1 MTFSQIAGTGSYLP
15 SKILTNA
22 DLEKM
27 VDTTD
32 EWIMKRVGI
41 KERHIIGLGE
51 STSSMAVNAARQAI
65 EAAGIR
71 AEDIE
76 LIIVGT
82 ATPDKLF
89 PSTAC
94 YVQKA
99 LNLPG
104 VPAFDLNAACSG
116 FIYSLS
122 VADQFIRNNTYKT
135 ILVIGADALSRLVD
149 WNDRSTCVLF
159 GDGAGAVVLRAATE
173 PGILIADIHAD
184 ATYTHLLYAE
194 NNLWEY
200 HGPSYVNMEGNEVFK
215 IAVLQLGDMVDRAV
229 EKAGLQKSDVDWL
242 IPHQANLRII
252 TAAAKRLGL
261 PMERVVLTVHNHG
274 NTSAASIP
282 LALDVAI
289 RRGQIKRG
297 ETLLLEAFGAG
308 FAWGSA
314 LIRY

>member
-41 KERHIIGLGE
+41 KERHIIGPGE
-51 STSSMAVNAARQAI
+51 STSSMAVQAARQAI
-65 EAAGIR
+65 EAAGISP
-71 AEDIE
+71 EEID

-94 YVQKA
+94 YVQKT

>member
-1 MTFSQIAGTGSYLP
+1 
-15 SKILTNA
+15 
-22 DLEKM
+22 M
-27 VDTTD
+27 V
-32 EWIMKRVGI
+32 
-41 KERHIIGLGE
+41 
-51 STSSMAVNAARQAI
+51 
-65 EAAGIR
+65 
-71 AEDIE
+71 
-76 LIIVGT
+76 
-82 ATPDKLF
+82 
-89 PSTAC
+89 
-94 YVQKA
+94 
-99 LNLPG
+99 
-104 VPAFDLNAACSG
+104 
-116 FIYSLS
+116 
-122 VADQFIRNNTYKT
+122 
-135 ILVIGADALSRLVD
+135 
-149 WNDRSTCVLF
+149 F